1 MKLGVRIFACYLV
14 IFVICFSWPLHWVL
28 NTLRTR
34 YLEGVEDP
42 LVDQAN
48 ILASVIGLE
57 MRENR
62 FNREKLYEAL
72 QRTGTRRF
80 NADIYD
86 MVKTHVDM
94 GFYVTDA
101 RGKLIFDSRTRDNWG
116 KDYSQWRDVRLTLD
130 NRYGARSTI
139 ADPADPTSSVLYVA
153 APILVNGKV
162 AGVLSVAK
170 PTTNI
175 NGFLKRAKPRIYRV
189 GSLAMA
195 AAILLSLIVSMLITR
210 PIKRITRYADDIRAG
225 KRSPLPRLGRSEIG
239 VLGDTIDKMREALE
253 GKKYAEQY
261 VQTLTHEI
269 KSPLS
274 AIRGA
279 AELLSEDMPVKRRAR
294 FLANIRD
301 EAGRIQQIID
311 RMLELAALESRT
323 ILQKKEKVAFKTVVN
338 TVLESKQP
346 LIRQKG
352 LQIDTT
358 VADDLVVTGDG
369 FLLFQAISNLVQN
382 AIDFSP
388 DGSRITLTTDTD
400 GEALRF
406 VVADEGTS
414 IPDYARKKVFDKFFS
429 LQRPDSG
436 KKSTGLGLNL
446 VKEVALLHHG
456 EIRLTNRTPRGV
468 RATLRLP
475 LS

>member
-14 IFVICFSWPLHWVL
+14 IFVLCFSWPLNRVL

-42 LVDQAN
+42 LVDQAHT
-48 ILASVIGLE
+48 LAAIIGLE

-62 FNREKLYEAL
+62 FNREALYAAL
-72 QRTGTRRF
+72 QQTYTRPFR
-80 NADIYD
+80 ASIYNLL
-86 MVKTHVDM
+86 KTHVDM

-101 RGKLIFDSRTRDNWG
+101 RGKIIFDSRSRATWG
-116 KDYSQWRDVRLTLD
+116 KDYSQWRDVRLTLEG
-130 NRYGARSTI
+130 RYGARSTDT
-139 ADPADPTSSVLYVA
+139 APGDPTSAVLFVA
-153 APILVNGKV
+153 APILIDGNIT
-162 AGVLSVAK
+162 GVLSVAK

-175 NGFLKRAKPRIYRV
+175 NGFLKRARPRIYRI
-189 GSLAMA
+189 GSLAVA
-195 AAILLSLIVSMLITR
+195 AAILLSLIVSMLLTR

-225 KRSPLPRLGRSEIG
+225 KRPKLPRLGHSEIG
-239 VLGDTIDKMREALE
+239 VLGETIDRMREALE

-279 AELLSEDMPVKRRAR
+279 AELLGEDMPVKRRAC
-294 FLANIRD
+294 FLANIRN

-311 RMLELAALESRT
+311 RMLELATLESRT
-323 ILQKKEKVAFKTVVN
+323 ILQKKEKVVFKTIVN

-346 LIRQKG
+346 LIRQKK
-352 LQIDTT
+352 LRIDDT
-358 VADDLVVTGDG
+358 VAGGLSITGDG
-369 FLLFQAISNLVQN
+369 FLLFQAVSNLIQN

-388 DGSRITLTTDTD
+388 EGGCVTLATDTD
-400 GEALRF
+400 GEVLRF
-406 VVADEGTS
+406 VVADDGTS
-414 IPDYARKKVFDKFFS
+414 IPDYAREKIFDKFFS

-446 VKEVALLHHG
+446 VKEVAHLHNG
-456 EIRLTNRTPRGV
+456 EIGLANRSPKGV
-468 RATLRLP
+468 RATLQLP

>member
-1 MKLGVRIFACYLV
+1 
-14 IFVICFSWPLHWVL
+14 
-28 NTLRTR
+28 
-34 YLEGVEDP
+34 
-42 LVDQAN
+42 
-48 ILASVIGLE
+48 
-57 MRENR
+57 
-62 FNREKLYEAL
+62 L
-72 QRTGTRRF
+72 QRAGTRTF

-94 GFYVTDA
+94 GFYVTDTK
-101 RGKLIFDSRTRDNWG
+101 GKLIFDSRTRANWG
-116 KDYSQWRDVRLTLD
+116 KDYSRWRDVRLTL
-130 NRYGARSTI
+130 NGRYGARSTD
-139 ADPADPTSSVLYVA
+139 ADPDDPSSAVLFVA
-153 APILVNGKV
+153 APIKIDGRI
-162 AGVLSVAK
+162 AGVLTVAK

-189 GSLAMA
+189 GSLAAA
-195 AAILLSLIVSMLITR
+195 AAIVLSLIVSMLITR

-279 AELLSEDMPVKRRAR
+279 AELLGEEMPLHRRAR
-294 FLANIRD
+294 FLANIRN

-311 RMLELAALESRT
+311 RMLELATLESRT
-323 ILQKKEKVAFKTVVN
+323 ILQKKEKVVFKTIVN

-346 LIRQKG
+346 LIRQKN
-352 LQIDTT
+352 LQIDNT
-358 VADDLVVTGDG
+358 VADDRVVTGDG

-388 DGSRITLTTDTD
+388 DGGRITLTTDTD
-400 GEALRF
+400 GEELRF

-414 IPDYARKKVFDKFFS
+414 IPDYAREKIFDKFFS
-429 LQRPDSG
+429 LQRPGSG
-436 KKSTGLGLNL
+436 EKSTGLGLNL
-446 VKEVALLHHG
+446 VREVALLHHG
-456 EIRLTNRTPRGV
+456 GIRLTNRTPKGV